1 MKSNQIFNY
10 ALGIALLAATACT
23 KNQVPVPPTP
33 PTTTILLASTAK
45 FGNVMTDSAGMTLYF
60 FANDATGASAC
71 TGGCLAA
78 WPVFYKANLN
88 LPSGLN
94 ASDFG
99 TITRA
104 DGSKQS
110 TYKKWPLYYYASD
123 LKAGDINGDLVGG
136 TWFVAKPDYTILW
149 AKTQLVGKNGL
160 NYDSTL
166 VAGTGTTV
174 YMTDAWGRTL
184 YAFSPDH
191 FNKNTYTKSD
201 FSNDPTWPIY
211 QGVTGGS
218 ALTSNVAS
226 TDFGIATVFTKT
238 QLTFKGWPLYY
249 YVSDSATRGWTRGV
263 SIASWPI
270 IKRSTPVAPL

>member
-1 MKSNQIFNY
+1 MKANQIFIFVM
-10 ALGIALLAATACT
+10 GVALLSASACT
-23 KNQVPVPPTP
+23 KNQVSVAPATP
-33 PTTTILLASTAK
+33 ITTVQISSTAK

-60 FANDATGASAC
+60 FASDATGASAC

-88 LPSGLN
+88 LPAGLN

-104 DGSKQS
+104 DGSKQT
-110 TYKKWPLYYYASD
+110 TYKNWPLYYYASD
-123 LKAGDINGDLVGG
+123 VKAGDINGDLVGG

-149 AKTQLVGKNGL
+149 AKAQLVGKNGT

-166 VAGTGTTV
+166 AAGTGTTV

-184 YAFSPDH
+184 YAFAPDH

-218 ALTSNVAS
+218 AITSNVAAS
-226 TDFGIATVFTKT
+226 DFGIATVFTKT
-238 QLTFKGWPLYY
+238 QLTFRGWPLYY
-249 YVSDSATRGWTRGV
+249 YVSDSATRGYTKGV
-263 SIASWPI
+263 SIPAWPI
-270 IKRSTPVAPL
+270 IKRSTAAAPL